1 MRLYGRGVGYGSQAR
16 VTAGFRR
23 VLEAEGMLEGFCN
36 LDELQPSKLGATAHT
51 ALFTGPLPLLYK
63 MKLNAKHERRLVMVA
78 PNSSE
83 IGRWTKEALEEF
95 ATHLLTPSHWA
106 RDVLMKHLPQLPV
119 AVVPH
124 GLDEDFGVPIDP
136 EMDASSLRAPDDQ
149 RIFAMHLSSSE
160 LQRKGTRELIE
171 AWKQLYG
178 SVIAEQSGLTVVLE
192 RGALDGMRTLLQEAR
207 GYRVHAI
214 DRLGPMGTGLPPT
227 AMAQLYHSCQLII
240 QPSRGEGFGMVPLE
254 ARACGTPV
262 VATVC
267 TGHSQHMNRVT
278 PGVVAIEHGELEPID
293 DMPGAVAPAVTVDAI
308 KTSLE
313 LAYRNW
319 RDVSHTSRLHREEVL
334 KQWRWEA
341 VLKNWIESEKR
352 Y

>member
-23 VLEAEGMLEGFCN
+23 VLAAEGMLEGFCN

-51 ALFTGPLPLLYK
+51 ALFTGPLSLLYK
-63 MKLNAKHERRLVMVA
+63 MKMNARHERRLVMVA

-83 IGRWTKEALEEF
+83 IGRWAKEALEEF

-106 RDVLMKHLPQLPV
+106 RDVLRKHLPKLPV
-119 AVVPH
+119 TVVPH

-136 EMDASSLRAPDDQ
+136 KMDASALREAKDE
-149 RIFAMHLSSSE
+149 RMFALHLSSSE
-160 LQRKGTRELIE
+160 LQRKGTRALIE

-178 SVIAEQSGLTVVLE
+178 SVIAEQSGLTLVLE
-192 RGALDGMRTLLQEAR
+192 RGAMDAMRTLLEEAR

-214 DRLGPMGTGLPPT
+214 DRLGPMGTGLPPP
-227 AMAQLYHSCQLII
+227 AMARVYHSCHLVI

-267 TGHSQHMNRVT
+267 TGHSEHMDHRT

-293 DMPGAVAPAVTVDAI
+293 DMPNAMAPAVTVDAI
-308 KTSLE
+308 KRALE
-313 LAYRNW
+313 SAYRNW
-319 RDVSHTSRLHREEVL
+319 AAISYTSRLHRHDVL

-341 VLKNWIESEKR
+341 VLKNWIETEKR